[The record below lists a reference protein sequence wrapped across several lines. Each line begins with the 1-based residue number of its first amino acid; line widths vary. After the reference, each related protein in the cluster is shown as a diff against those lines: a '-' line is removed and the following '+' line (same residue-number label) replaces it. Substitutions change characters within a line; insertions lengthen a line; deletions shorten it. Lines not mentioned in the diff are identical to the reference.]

1 MGEAPALE
9 GRCICGGAGW
19 WLAERPQDATTC
31 NCTFCR
37 RFGVMM
43 AYAEDGPGGTIT
55 GETRL
60 YLWGPRAIALH
71 LCPTC
76 GSYLGWTEVARGG
89 PRRFAANLRLALD
102 PDSVADI
109 PVQPFEGLVSFED
122 LPKRGQCLA
131 DLWA

>member
-1 MGEAPALE
+1 MSESPALE

-43 AYAEDGPGGTIT
+43 AYAEEGAGGGLT
-55 GETRL
+55 GETRV
-60 YLWGPRAIALH
+60 YHWGPKSIALH

-76 GSYLGWTEVARGG
+76 ANYVGWRDVAPGG
-89 PRRFAANLRLALD
+89 TRFAANLRLALD
-102 PDSVADI
+102 ADSVAEI
-109 PVQPFEGLVSFED
+109 PVQPFDGLGAFDD